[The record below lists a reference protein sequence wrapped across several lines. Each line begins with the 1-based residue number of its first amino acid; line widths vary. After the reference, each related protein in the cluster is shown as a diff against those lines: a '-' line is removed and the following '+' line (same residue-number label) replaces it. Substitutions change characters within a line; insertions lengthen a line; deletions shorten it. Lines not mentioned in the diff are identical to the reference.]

1 MCSRT
6 PGPYHRVLLSS
17 TRSILWPVF
26 LVNAAVLL
34 ASGALLLLT
43 PVTVS
48 SRVALAEAAVVVV
61 ALCVLLVADLVLL
74 RRVLRPLRELATAME
89 DVDPADSTAEL
100 RPITSGSTEVGAL
113 AAAFD
118 RMVARLEA
126 ERRTSAR
133 RALRAQEDERRRI
146 ARELH
151 DDVGQS
157 LTAAAIAAESA
168 GAEVVA
174 AQLRAT
180 LDDVRRIARELR
192 PAALDDLGLA
202 PALLAL
208 GRRVGA
214 QGGVRVRT
222 TIGDAVPALG
232 GEAELV
238 VYRVAQEALTN
249 ALRHAD
255 ARAVDVRLED
265 ADGRV
270 RLTVVDDGVGIPD
283 DLPADTAGLA
293 GMRERTMLVDGRLEV
308 ARRPGGGTR
317 VTFDVAGRRGA
328 DDGTGRGVPD
338 AGPRPGLEVGP

>member
-1 MCSRT
+1 M
-6 PGPYHRVLLSS
+6 
-17 TRSILWPVF
+17 
-26 LVNAAVLL
+26 LL

-48 SRVALAEAAVVVV
+48 SRVALAEAVVVVV
-61 ALCVLLVADLVLL
+61 ALVVLLVADLVLL
-74 RRVLRPLRELATAME
+74 RRVLRPLRALASAME
-89 DVDPADSTAEL
+89 DVDPAGPTTGL
-100 RPITSGSTEVGAL
+100 RPISSGSTEVQAL

-118 RMVARLEA
+118 RMVTRLET

-151 DDVGQS
+151 DDVGQT
-157 LTAAAIAAESA
+157 LTAVAIAAESA
-168 GAEVVA
+168 GADDVA

-214 QGGVRVRT
+214 SAPVRVRT

-232 GEAELV
+232 EEAELV

-249 ALRHAD
+249 ALRHAG
-255 ARAVDVRLED
+255 AGTVELGLQRTR
-265 ADGRV
+265 GGV
-270 RLTVVDDGVGIPD
+270 RLTVADDGTGLPD
-283 DLPADTAGLA
+283 DLPTDTAGLA
-293 GMRERTMLVDGRLEV
+293 GMRERTLLVDGELAV
-308 ARRPGGGTR
+308 SRRPEGGTL
-317 VTFDVAGRRGA
+317 VALTVAAGA
-328 DDGTGRGVPD
+328 APPVVV
-338 AGPRPGLEVGP
+338 RPGPGDPA